1 MDPRLMCHFDDT
13 GCDSPRSSH
22 LSDEDDLQ
30 RVARLQAKKAM
41 IVQSPVCNFEAF
53 SHFFHLPLK
62 AAAEKFGVRATAFKK
77 RCRSIGIRHW
87 PYRKVRSLKRSLQE
101 LNRCKENG
109 ILNDKQLYQFETFK
123 KQLDKLMS
131 PVTYGID
138 PSGQIMH
145 AFVDDDDDFDSGD
158 DMCSVGSPRY
168 GASFSDCSISPSEM
182 DKSSSQAFPDYPN
195 DVHTNFD
202 KLPPLRKPSSMN
214 TAFQCIPRTINV
226 PVLADMPALTLRMT
240 SKDLSSV
247 HGPKTAA
254 PSAAMDSYFDR
265 PLHMHHLD
273 EYMDH
278 HQGDVGDDDQVCP
291 MVDDDIMLTD
301 IKYEEDEAVFHDGVD
316 YSGERFF
323 DDVFLQISPDY
334 GCLV

>member
-1 MDPRLMCHFDDT
+1 MDPRLMCHFDDAS

-22 LSDEDDLQ
+22 LSDEDELQ

-109 ILNDKQLYQFETFK
+109 ILNDKQLYQFDTFK

-138 PSGQIMH
+138 PSGQLMH

-158 DMCSVGSPRY
+158 DMCSVESPRY
-168 GASFSDCSISPSEM
+168 GASFSDCSISPSDM
-182 DKSSSQAFPDYPN
+182 DKSSQAFPDYPN
-195 DVHTNFD
+195 DMHTNSFD
-202 KLPPLRKPSSMN
+202 KLPSLRKPSMN

-226 PVLADMPALTLRMT
+226 PVLSDMPALTLRMT
-240 SKDLSSV
+240 SKDMSSM
-247 HGPKTAA
+247 HASKMAP
-254 PSAAMDSYFDR
+254 PSAAMDTYFDR
-265 PLHMHHLD
+265 PMHMHHLD

-278 HQGDVGDDDQVCP
+278 HHDAEGHDEHVCP
-291 MVDDDIMLTD
+291 MGDDDIMLTD
-301 IKYEEDEAVFHDGVD
+301 IKYEDDDTAFHDGVD
-316 YSGERFF
+316 YGGERFF